1 MPSCSFTTLKL
12 CGPVVL
18 RNLRLQDREA
28 LAVLFS
34 PNSLRNVLSLECQSA
49 FYYCYGFGIIEISF
63 DIVELEGLMSI
74 YRCIYELRITSLL
87 NITKENEKYKSKYYE
102 GNEKYCRHWMW
113 GFADGHTRLKLPGR
127 GH

>member
-18 RNLRLQDREA
+18 RNPRLQDREA
-28 LAVLFS
+28 LVVLFS
-34 PNSLRNVLSLECQSA
+34 PNNLRNVLSLECQSA
-49 FYYCYGFGIIEISF
+49 FYYSYGFEIIEISF
-63 DIVELEGLMSI
+63 GIVELEGLGG
-74 YRCIYELRITSLL
+74 
-87 NITKENEKYKSKYYE
+87 NITKGMKSIVDIGY
-102 GNEKYCRHWMW
+102 G

>member
-18 RNLRLQDREA
+18 RNPRLQDREA
-28 LAVLFS
+28 LVVLFS

-49 FYYCYGFGIIEISF
+49 FYYSYGFEIIEISF
-63 DIVELEGLMSI
+63 GIVELEG
-74 YRCIYELRITSLL
+74 LL
-87 NITKENEKYKSKYYE
+87 NITKENKRLGRNITKGMKSIVDI
-102 GNEKYCRHWMW
+102 GCG